1 MKTRAYKNRLA
12 LFHLRGL
19 KKGQKRARY
28 NRALYFDYRDYR
40 MGSFGLEDPHY
51 LRGPGPELLQAE
63 EFPFL
68 GRKYVDDNVATVHQY
83 PS

>member
-1 MKTRAYKNRLA
+1 MPATIA
-12 LFHLRGL
+12 LSSSILGGLR
-19 KKGQKRARY
+19 KQKGVRY
-28 NRALYFDYRDYR
+28 NRAPYFDYW

-68 GRKYVDDNVATVHQY
+68 GRKYVDDNVATIH
-83 PS
+83 